1 MNEFFQRWTI
11 GRRVLKN
18 SLVSFVFLA
27 LFLSTS
33 VVFAKPKVVVHL
45 PIDVKAKTLQKQL
58 AEQLPS
64 LEVIVYGRSSDF
76 HKAIKKQDGDA
87 FLAFRVALEKGKV
100 PVTVSIQGL
109 IKGEGV
115 EPYYLIGT
123 SAPDLTES
131 SKMAT
136 RDLLG
141 RRAMP
146 KFVNQALGFTKVKV
160 KVANKTEDLLTLL
173 QLNQVDLLL
182 VRKSSIEK
190 VQAKSNQKLET
201 KKLSSMVFGLPA
213 VGILN
218 KEVEK
223 AVVDAF
229 LGMSTEA
236 KKGLGVETWKKL

>member
-1 MNEFFQRWTI
+1 M
-11 GRRVLKN
+11 K
-18 SLVSFVFLA
+18 
-27 LFLSTS
+27 
-33 VVFAKPKVVVHL
+33 
-45 PIDVKAKTLQKQL
+45 KAKSLQKKL
-58 AEQLPS
+58 ADQLPS
-64 LEVIVYGRSSDF
+64 LDIIVYGRSSDF
-76 HKAIKKQDGDA
+76 HKAIKKQEGDA
-87 FLAFRVALEKGKV
+87 FLAFRIALENGKV
-100 PVTVSIQGL
+100 PVAVSIQGTL
-109 IKGEGV
+109 KGKEA

-123 SAPDLTES
+123 SAPTVSEGI
-131 SKMAT
+131 KMAT

-146 KFVNQALGFTKVKV
+146 KFVNKALGFKKVKV

-173 QLNQVDLLL
+173 QLNQVDMLL
-182 VRKSSIEK
+182 VRKSTIGK

-201 KKLSSMVFGLPA
+201 KEVSSLAFGLPA

>member
-1 MNEFFQRWTI
+1 M
-11 GRRVLKN
+11 
-18 SLVSFVFLA
+18 
-27 LFLSTS
+27 
-33 VVFAKPKVVVHL
+33 VVHL
-45 PIDVKAKTLQKQL
+45 PIDVKAKNLQKQL
-58 AEQLPS
+58 SKHLPS
-64 LEVIVYGRSSDF
+64 LEIIVYGRSSDF

-87 FLAFRVALEKGKV
+87 FLAFRIALEKGKV
-100 PVTVSIQGL
+100 PLTVSIQGL
-109 IKGEGV
+109 IKGKGAEA
-115 EPYYLIGT
+115 YYLIGT
-123 SAPDLTES
+123 STPDLSEG
-131 SKMAT
+131 SKVAT

-146 KFVNQALGFTKVKV
+146 KFVNAALGFKKVKV
-160 KVANKTEDLLTLL
+160 KVANKTEDLLSLL

-190 VQAKSNQKLET
+190 VQARSNQKLET
-201 KKLSSMVFGLPA
+201 KELSAVKFGLPA

-236 KKGLGVETWKKL
+236 KKRLGVETWKKL